1 MPAQA
6 QLDITEGVVT
16 AVSLTSETVPR
27 QTTRRH
33 PRGGALADEVVNVL
47 RVTVK
52 GRDGKPRDFSF
63 RNTTVGAAAGHTVAV
78 VQAKKA
84 GRRHPIPLMFV
95 NESTGQRDEFPDG
108 VRLAAS
114 QKGLAARWKAFI
126 AATTVGLGA
135 FAILHFAAYFGQQPW
150 AAVLIALA
158 LTSGVFVA
166 LWGLIA
172 LADQVTLPAKDRA
185 EVQRLRSEVNA
196 LLFAAKAP
204 PTATSA

>member
-1 MPAQA
+1 M
-6 QLDITEGVVT
+6 LSD
-16 AVSLTSETVPR
+16 L
-27 QTTRRH
+27 
-33 PRGGALADEVVNVL
+33 
-47 RVTVK
+47 
-52 GRDGKPRDFSF
+52 
-63 RNTTVGAAAGHTVAV
+63 
-78 VQAKKA
+78 
-84 GRRHPIPLMFV
+84 
-95 NESTGQRDEFPDG
+95 
-108 VRLAAS
+108 
-114 QKGLAARWKAFI
+114 
-126 AATTVGLGA
+126 ATTVGLGA